1 MNRNLSLLI
10 SSQVFGFT
18 AANVTVFLSG
28 IIGSQLSAIKSLA
41 TFPPSIYVVGI
52 AISTIFAAKVM
63 SIIGRRLGF
72 VLASIGSSLA
82 CLLAAYSIFINSFII
97 FSFSCFLLGTGMAFI
112 HQYRFAAAETVEK
125 DKAPKAVSM
134 LLLAGIVSAFI
145 GITLANK
152 TKDLISDHVYV
163 GSYIALSCL
172 TIMPAIF
179 LSFYKNSKITNK
191 NNSTYS
197 NVRTYKEFVSD
208 PKFLQA
214 MVAATFGYVVMAFLM
229 TATPISMHYVHKLS
243 VDKVGLVIQFH
254 VLGMFLPSLF
264 TGNLIKRFGF
274 SNIMYMGV
282 FFYALT
288 ISLSLFEPTFIN
300 YFASL
305 IFLGIGWNFLYIS
318 GTSLLVTTYNEQ
330 EKFKAQGFNDLI
342 VFSATAIGSLSA
354 GILISLLSW
363 KIVNF
368 MCIPF
373 LIIILFVILRA
384 DIKKAPA
391 N

>member
-28 IIGSQLSAIKSLA
+28 IIGSQLSTIKSLA

-163 GSYIALSCL
+163 GSYIALACL

-191 NNSTYS
+191 NNSTND

-254 VLGMFLPSLF
+254 VIGMFLPSLF

-274 SNIMYMGV
+274 SNIMYLGV

-300 YFASL
+300 YFLSL

-363 KIVNF
+363 KIINF
-368 MCIPF
+368 ICVPF
-373 LIIILFVILRA
+373 LLIILFATLRA
-384 DIKKAPA
+384 DIKKAPV

>member
-1 MNRNLSLLI
+1 MNKNLSLLI

-28 IIGSQLSAIKSLA
+28 IIGSQLTTIKSLA

-163 GSYIALSCL
+163 GSYIALACL

-305 IFLGIGWNFLYIS
+305 ICLGIGWNFLYIS

-373 LIIILFVILRA
+373 LIIILFVIFINQLSLK
-384 DIKKAPA
+384 IS
-391 N
+391 